1 MALEVEYVD
10 MDTFENVVA
19 SDADPAELVNGDGFS
34 EAEADTMMLS
44 QEVEQAT
51 DWTTLNVIDPDGTVQ
66 ELTDHMEEI
75 SLEQRRLQ
83 AEQHHQLE
91 VSAAKEDHFSL
102 AVKRSELEN
111 ELKDIKADEKA
122 ALRNLRNLIKRGP
135 NYPQPKSKI
144 DDAVATAG
152 EPSAIQVDDVNAD
165 TTWRELSL
173 APLLDG
179 IKGLGTKKLE
189 ALLELCPTIG
199 DWEEL
204 RAKAGVAHKP
214 VSDVLPKGIGG
225 SITDEIE
232 ERVYL
237 AIKKHGD
244 GLRKSK
250 EGSQD
255 GATVQANTATV
266 DSI

>member
-10 MDTFENVVA
+10 MDSFENVVA
-19 SDADPAELVNGDGFS
+19 HDADPADLVNGDGS
-34 EAEADTMMLS
+34 DVIEEPQPEPQTIN
-44 QEVEQAT
+44 QEGEQQPEGFT
-51 DWTTLNVIDPDGTVQ
+51 PLVVIDPDGTVQ
-66 ELTDHMEEI
+66 KLTDHMDEI

-83 AEQHHQLE
+83 AEQQHQME

-144 DDAVATAG
+144 DEAVATAG
-152 EPSAIQVDDVNAD
+152 EPSAIDVDDVNAD

-179 IKGLGTKKLE
+179 IKGLGKKKLE

-204 RAKAGVAHKP
+204 RAKASVAHKP

-237 AIKKHGD
+237 AIKKHAD
-244 GLRKSK
+244 GLKK
-250 EGSQD
+250 VNEK
-255 GATVQANTATV
+255 TV
-266 DSI
+266 DDDSKS

>member
-10 MDTFENVVA
+10 MDSFENVV
-19 SDADPAELVNGDGFS
+19 STDCDPADLVNGDGS
-34 EAEADTMMLS
+34 SGDEEVQHEPQAEPVN
-44 QEVEQAT
+44 QEIEQAT
-51 DWTTLNVIDPDGTVQ
+51 GFTPLAIIDPDGTVQ
-66 ELTDHMEEI
+66 KLTDHMEEI
-75 SLEQRRLQ
+75 SLEQRRLL
-83 AEQHHQLE
+83 AEQQHGIE
-91 VSAAKEDHFSL
+91 VAAAKEDHFSL

-144 DDAVATAG
+144 DEAVATAG
-152 EPSAIQVDDVNAD
+152 EPSAIQVDDVDAD

-179 IKGLGTKKLE
+179 IKGLGAKKLE

-237 AIKKHGD
+237 AIKKHQD
-244 GLRKSK
+244 GLLPS
-250 EGSQD
+250 
-255 GATVQANTATV
+255 
-266 DSI
+266 

>member
-10 MDTFENVVA
+10 MDSFENVVA
-19 SDADPAELVNGDGFS
+19 HDADPADLVNGDGS
-34 EAEADTMMLS
+34 SGDEPRDNQADDS
-44 QEVEQAT
+44 QPRYDKDNDNSNQKAEQAT
-51 DWTTLNVIDPDGTVQ
+51 GFTPLVVVDPDGTVQ
-66 ELTDHMEEI
+66 KLTDHMAQI
-75 SLEQRRLQ
+75 SLQDKRLQ
-83 AEQHHQLE
+83 AEQQHEIE
-91 VSAAKEDHFSL
+91 VAAAKEDHFSL

-144 DDAVATAG
+144 DEAVATAG
-152 EPSAIQVDDVNAD
+152 EPSAIQVDDANAD
-165 TTWRELSL
+165 ITWRELSL

-179 IKGLGTKKLE
+179 IKGLGAKKLE

-237 AIKKHGD
+237 AIKKHQD
-244 GLRKSK
+244 GLNKVK
-250 EGSQD
+250 NDE
-255 GATVQANTATV
+255 N
-266 DSI
+266 

>member
-10 MDTFENVVA
+10 MDSFENVVA
-19 SDADPAELVNGDGFS
+19 QDADPADLVNGDGSGVADVNDAVQAEPQS
-34 EAEADTMMLS
+34 EPQAEPVN
-44 QEVEQAT
+44 QEDDQAT
-51 DWTTLNVIDPDGTVQ
+51 GFTPLAVVDPDGTIAK
-66 ELTDHMEEI
+66 LTDHMEEI
-75 SLEQRRLQ
+75 SLEQKRLQ
-83 AEQHHQLE
+83 AEQHHQME
-91 VSAAKEDHFSL
+91 VSAAKEDHLSL

-144 DDAVATAG
+144 DEAVATAG
-152 EPSAIQVDDVNAD
+152 EPSAIQVDDASAD
-165 TTWRELSL
+165 MTWRELSL
-173 APLLDG
+173 APLLGG
-179 IKGLGTKKLE
+179 IKGLGNKKLD
-189 ALLELCPTIG
+189 ALLDLCPTIG
-199 DWEEL
+199 QWEEM

-237 AIKKHGD
+237 AIKKHQD
-244 GLRKSK
+244 GLNKVK
-250 EGSQD
+250 NDE
-255 GATVQANTATV
+255 N
-266 DSI
+266 

>member
-1 MALEVEYVD
+1 MALEIEYVD
-10 MDTFENVVA
+10 MDSFENVVA
-19 SDADPAELVNGDGFS
+19 HDADPADLVNGDGSSVDDAVQS
-34 EAEADTMMLS
+34 EPVS

-51 DWTTLNVIDPDGTVQ
+51 EQPEGFSPLAVVDPDGTVQ
-66 ELTDHMEEI
+66 KLADNMEEI
-75 SLEQRRLQ
+75 SLEQKRLQ
-83 AEQHHQLE
+83 AEQQHQIE
-91 VSAAKEDHFSL
+91 ISAAKEDHFSL

-144 DDAVATAG
+144 DEAVATAS
-152 EPSAIQVDDVNAD
+152 EPSAIQVEDANAD
-165 TTWRELSL
+165 ITWRELSL

-179 IKGLGTKKLE
+179 IKGLGAKKLE

-199 DWEEL
+199 HWEEL

-244 GLRKSK
+244 GLRKAK
-250 EGSQD
+250 ECS
-255 GATVQANTATV
+255 
-266 DSI
+266 

>member
-19 SDADPAELVNGDGFS
+19 PDCDPADLVNGDGSSVGEAVQS
-34 EAEADTMMLS
+34 EPQAIN
-44 QEVEQAT
+44 QEVEQST
-51 DWTTLNVIDPDGTVQ
+51 GFTTLAVIDPDGTVQ
-66 ELTDHMEEI
+66 KLTDHMEEI
-75 SLEQRRLQ
+75 SLEQKRLQ
-83 AEQHHQLE
+83 AEQQHQIE
-91 VSAAKEDHFSL
+91 ISAAKEDHFSL

-179 IKGLGTKKLE
+179 IKGLGAKKLE

-237 AIKKHGD
+237 AIKKHQD
-244 GLRKSK
+244 GLKKAS
-250 EGSQD
+250 
-255 GATVQANTATV
+255 TAIV

>member
-1 MALEVEYVD
+1 MALEIEYVD
-10 MDTFENVVA
+10 MDSFENVVA
-19 SDADPAELVNGDGFS
+19 HDADPADLVNGDGS
-34 EAEADTMMLS
+34 GVVEEVQCEPQAEPVN
-44 QEVEQAT
+44 QEVEQQPEGFSPM
-51 DWTTLNVIDPDGTVQ
+51 VVVDPDGTIQ
-66 ELTDHMEEI
+66 KLTDHMEEI
-75 SLEQRRLQ
+75 GLEQRRLQ
-83 AEQHHQLE
+83 AEQQHQME

-144 DDAVATAG
+144 DEAVATAG
-152 EPSAIQVDDVNAD
+152 EPSAIQVDDINAD
-165 TTWRELSL
+165 MTWRELSL

-179 IKGLGTKKLE
+179 IKGLGKKKLE

-237 AIKKHGD
+237 AIKKHAD
-244 GLRKSK
+244 GLKKVNEKAADDDSKS
-250 EGSQD
+250 
-255 GATVQANTATV
+255 
-266 DSI
+266 

>member
-19 SDADPAELVNGDGFS
+19 PDCDPAELVNGDGS
-34 EAEADTMMLS
+34 SVDEAVHREPHAIN
-44 QEVEQAT
+44 QEVEKQPECF
-51 DWTTLNVIDPDGTVQ
+51 TTLAVIDPDNTINK
-66 ELTDHMEEI
+66 LIDHMEEI
-75 SLEQRRLQ
+75 SLEQRRLL
-83 AEQHHQLE
+83 AEQQHQME

-173 APLLDG
+173 APLLGG
-179 IKGLGTKKLE
+179 IKGLGHKKLD

-237 AIKKHGD
+237 AIKKHHD
-244 GLRKSK
+244 GLKKVS
-250 EGSQD
+250 
-255 GATVQANTATV
+255 TATV

>member
-10 MDTFENVVA
+10 MDSFENVVA
-19 SDADPAELVNGDGFS
+19 QDADPADLVNGDGS
-34 EAEADTMMLS
+34 SVGDLVQPEPHAEPVN
-44 QEVEQAT
+44 QEVEQQSEGF
-51 DWTTLNVIDPDGTVQ
+51 TTLAVIDPDGTVQ
-66 ELTDHMEEI
+66 KLTDHMEEI

-83 AEQHHQLE
+83 AEQQHQIE
-91 VSAAKEDHFSL
+91 ISAAKEDHFSL

-122 ALRNLRNLIKRGP
+122 ALCNLRNLIKRGP

-144 DDAVATAG
+144 DDAVAAAG

-179 IKGLGTKKLE
+179 IKGLGHKKLD

-204 RAKAGVAHKP
+204 RAKAGAAHKP

-244 GLRKSK
+244 GLRKAK
-250 EGSQD
+250 EEL
-255 GATVQANTATV
+255 TEV
-266 DSI
+266 